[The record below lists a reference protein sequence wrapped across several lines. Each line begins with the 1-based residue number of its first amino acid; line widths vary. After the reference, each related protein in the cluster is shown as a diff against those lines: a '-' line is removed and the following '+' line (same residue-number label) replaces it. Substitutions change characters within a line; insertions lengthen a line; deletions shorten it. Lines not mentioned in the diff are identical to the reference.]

1 MRHCLILQKSSQ
13 SPLSIKMAANY
24 MSVITEL
31 LPADALRAKVLRAQ
45 ASVTSAESTFLLV
58 DMGSTVASWLGSGTR
73 LVVETGSLVPKMSLP
88 WYQPSPLQQTP
99 QPTSLPSREE
109 SFTRLPTFIHSLLA
123 LNVHSI
129 FLHPI

>member
-1 MRHCLILQKSSQ
+1 MKHWLILQKSSQ
-13 SPLSIKMAANY
+13 NPLSTKMAANY

-31 LPADALRAKVLRAQ
+31 LPADALSTNVLRAQ

-58 DMGSTVASWLGSGTR
+58 HIGSTVASWLGSSTR

-88 WYQPSPLQQTP
+88 WYQPGPLQQTP

-109 SFTRLPTFIHSLLA
+109 SFMCLPTFIHSLLA
-123 LNVHSI
+123 LKVHSI